1 MSESLNPPV
10 AVSKT
15 ETPTRTITPTETIR
29 ASECMMVAVAE
40 NATTTQTRPEP
51 LNMAKARE
59 ALKNAAEAAEEIMEA
74 LRQGKKTL
82 AFNTANYIVGI
93 ARTALME
100 PPRNCE
106 KYANHNDAMKAF
118 EAFVREQGKLGFI
131 NPYTEAFKWLFA
143 PATKKEGGDK

>member
-1 MSESLNPPV
+1 
-10 AVSKT
+10 
-15 ETPTRTITPTETIR
+15 
-29 ASECMMVAVAE
+29 
-40 NATTTQTRPEP
+40 
-51 LNMAKARE
+51 
-59 ALKNAAEAAEEIMEA
+59 MEA

-143 PATKKEGGDK
+143 PATKKEGGDR